1 MHAKQDADRNNQVAS
16 MKAEYELKIKTLTS
30 EKETAETDLNMAKSQ
45 LQTTELK
52 SKEQAQKIS
61 SQNKEIENLKK
72 ELAKNQK
79 AFDSQL
85 A

>member
-30 EKETAETDLNMAKSQ
+30 EKETAETDLNMVKSQ
-45 LQTTELK
+45 LQTSELK